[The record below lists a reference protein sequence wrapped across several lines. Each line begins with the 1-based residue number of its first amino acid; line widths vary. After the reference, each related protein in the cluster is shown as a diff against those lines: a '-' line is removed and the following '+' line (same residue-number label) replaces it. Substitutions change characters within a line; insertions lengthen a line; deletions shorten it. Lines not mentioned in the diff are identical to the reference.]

1 MEYAELHAHTNFS
14 FLDGASDP
22 EAMAETA
29 ARLGLRALA
38 ITDHDSLSGIVRF
51 GAAAQA
57 HGIHPITGIELT
69 VEPPGTPAPGL
80 PGFDRVPPGADGGD
94 PMPEVAHLTLLAE
107 DLGGYRNLCA
117 LLTEA
122 YRHGGLDAPR
132 VPWEVLAR
140 HAGGLVALSGCA
152 DGEVPRALA
161 RGGPEAAFRV
171 AARYREAFGRDR
183 FAIELHRHGLPA
195 DGPRNAGLQA
205 VAARL
210 DLACVA
216 TQDAHYHDA
225 TRAMLHHVVTCIRH
239 GTTLAEAGARL
250 RPNDEYRLKS
260 GAEMARRFRDECARA
275 GSPARDPLRA
285 TLAIAERCAF
295 TLHDLRYEFPRPRL
309 PHGESALSF
318 LTRLVEAGKTVFYP
332 DASDEVGAR
341 LAHEL
346 DIVDQLGLAGYLL
359 VFKEIVDWSQSQGI
373 LVSMRGSAPAS
384 AMLHCMGLCPIDPL
398 EHGLLFERFC
408 SPERRE
414 YPDIDLD
421 FPHERREE
429 VIQHIYEKYGRTHA
443 AMVCEVI
450 SYRSRSA
457 VRDVAKVLGLPAARA
472 QRLADLLDSRDADP
486 LARLEAEG
494 IRGRLAD
501 LLVDLTR
508 QLADSPR
515 HLSIHVGGMVISS
528 EPLNHVTPVLPA
540 RMPARTVLPWDKDD
554 LTILA
559 ETFDVQLIKMDLLSL
574 GMLSAIG
581 RCFDHVADL
590 TGERLDLHGFR
601 YDPGVYDQLCAA
613 DTIGLFQVE
622 SRAQQSFLPR
632 LRPRNLADTA
642 ISVGA
647 IRPGPGAARA
657 GEHIVRRRQGR
668 EPITYPARELI
679 PALRETYGVLLWQE
693 QCIQVAVIAA
703 GYTPGEADQLRRAM
717 SHKRSEER
725 MHEVCAEMVDRMTA
739 RGYDA
744 STAEAVRDMVVGFAG
759 YGFPRAHAYPFA
771 HLALISATLR
781 LRYPEAYYA
790 ALLNCQPMGFYA
802 PHTLLWDAHR
812 HGVRVLPVHVNCS
825 AWESTLEPLPPPEA
839 PAPLDS
845 SPAKRGG
852 GGASLSRRS
861 GGGTEGGGCL
871 PRSGVETLSTPLSR
885 EAGEGQG
892 VGVRPAPA
900 VAIRLG
906 MCEVHGLGPAARE
919 IFEGARAAGPFR
931 SLADL
936 VVRTGF
942 DRDRLESLAEVG
954 ALLGLPAGAAT
965 GRAGPGRDRRAAAW
979 VTGELAG
986 LGPAYLPGLA
996 EQLVTDPALE
1006 AMTAWEEVQAE
1017 YRTLGYAPN
1026 RHAVSWLRPA
1036 LEGQGAVTA
1045 TGLVRQRH
1053 GRVARAGGLV
1063 ICRQRPETAGGVLF
1077 LTVED
1082 ETGLFNAIV
1091 QAPAYERLRR
1101 VLRGEGLVVLEGA
1114 VQHRDNTT
1122 HLMVRQAWALRPGGT
1137 IAVPAPVGVRSHDF
1151 R

>member
-14 FLDGASDP
+14 FLDGSSDP

-38 ITDHDSLSGIVRF
+38 ITDHNSLSGIVRF

-57 HGIHPITGIELT
+57 HGVHPITGIELS
-69 VEPPGTPAPGL
+69 VEPPPPARVARLDPSR
-80 PGFDRVPPGADGGD
+80 PCFDGVSSRLDIDNSTADVP
-94 PMPEVAHLTLLAE
+94 EIAHLVLLAE
-107 DLGGYRNLCA
+107 NLGGYRNLCT

-132 VPWEVLAR
+132 IPWDVLAR
-140 HAGGLVALSGCA
+140 HADGLVALSGCDA
-152 DGEVPRALA
+152 GEVPRALA
-161 RGGPEAAFRV
+161 RGGPEAAH
-171 AARYREAFGRDR
+171 AIATRYRDTFGRDR

-195 DGPRNAGLQA
+195 DGPRNAALQA

-210 DLACVA
+210 DLVCVA
-216 TQDAHYHDA
+216 TQDAHYHDPS
-225 TRAMLHHVVTCIRH
+225 RARLHHVVTCIRH
-239 GTTLAEAGARL
+239 GTTLAQAGALL

-260 GAEMARRFRDECARA
+260 GAEMARRFREERARA
-275 GSPARDPLRA
+275 ASPAQDPVRA
-285 TLAIAERCAF
+285 TVAIAEQCAF

-318 LTRLVEAGKTVFYP
+318 LTRLVHAGKVVFYP
-332 DASDEVGAR
+332 DASDEVEAR

-346 DIVDQLGLAGYLL
+346 DIVDQLSLAGYLL

-450 SYRSRSA
+450 SYQSRSA
-457 VRDVAKVLGLPAARA
+457 VRDVAKVLGLPTARA
-472 QRLADLLDSRDADP
+472 QRLADLLDYRDADP
-486 LARLEAEG
+486 LARLSAEG

-540 RMPARTVLPWDKDD
+540 RMEARTVLPWDKDD

-559 ETFDVQLIKMDLLSL
+559 ETFNVQLIKMDLLSL

-601 YDPGVYDQLCAA
+601 YDPGVYDRLCAA
-613 DTIGLFQVE
+613 DTVGLFQVE
-622 SRAQQSFLPR
+622 SRAQQAFLPR

-668 EPITYPARELI
+668 EPITYPAHELI

-725 MHEVCAEMVDRMTA
+725 MRAVCAEMVDRMTA

-812 HGVRVLPVHVNCS
+812 HGVRVLPVHVNRS
-825 AWESTLEPLPPPEA
+825 AWESVLEPLSPPIPISREVGEGRTTT
-839 PAPLDS
+839 P
-845 SPAKRGG
+845 
-852 GGASLSRRS
+852 SLSR
-861 GGGTEGGGCL
+861 
-871 PRSGVETLSTPLSR
+871 GV
-885 EAGEGQG
+885 GEGQG
-892 VGVRPAPA
+892 VGVSDDRLI
-900 VAIRLG
+900 AIRLG
-906 MCEVHGLGPAARE
+906 MREVHGLGPAARE
-919 IFEGARAAGPFR
+919 TFEAARANGPFR
-931 SLADL
+931 SIADL

-954 ALLGLPAGAAT
+954 ALLGLPSGATT
-965 GRAGPGRDRRAAAW
+965 GRAGPGRDRRATAW

-986 LGPAYLPGLA
+986 IGPAYLPGLA
-996 EQLVTDPALE
+996 EQLVTRPDLE
-1006 AMTAWEEVQAE
+1006 PMSAWEEVQAE

-1026 RHAVSWLRPA
+1026 RHAVAWLRPA
-1036 LEGQGAVTA
+1036 LDDQGAVTA
-1045 TGLVRQRH
+1045 AGLVRQRH

-1091 QAPAYERLRR
+1091 QAPVYERLRR
-1101 VLRGEGLVVLEGA
+1101 VLRGEGLVVLEGP
-1114 VQHRDNTT
+1114 VQQRDGTT
-1122 HLMVRQAWALRPGGT
+1122 HLMVRQAWPLRPGGT
-1137 IAVPAPVGVRSHDF
+1137 VAVPSPVGVRSHDF

>member
-1 MEYAELHAHTNFS
+1 
-14 FLDGASDP
+14 
-22 EAMAETA
+22 
-29 ARLGLRALA
+29 
-38 ITDHDSLSGIVRF
+38 V
-51 GAAAQA
+51 
-57 HGIHPITGIELT
+57 
-69 VEPPGTPAPGL
+69 
-80 PGFDRVPPGADGGD
+80 
-94 PMPEVAHLTLLAE
+94 
-107 DLGGYRNLCA
+107 
-117 LLTEA
+117 
-122 YRHGGLDAPR
+122 
-132 VPWEVLAR
+132 
-140 HAGGLVALSGCA
+140 
-152 DGEVPRALA
+152 
-161 RGGPEAAFRV
+161 
-171 AARYREAFGRDR
+171 
-183 FAIELHRHGLPA
+183 
-195 DGPRNAGLQA
+195 
-205 VAARL
+205 
-210 DLACVA
+210 
-216 TQDAHYHDA
+216 
-225 TRAMLHHVVTCIRH
+225 
-239 GTTLAEAGARL
+239 
-250 RPNDEYRLKS
+250 
-260 GAEMARRFRDECARA
+260 
-275 GSPARDPLRA
+275 RA
-285 TLAIAERCAF
+285 TVAIAEQCAF

-318 LTRLVEAGKTVFYP
+318 LTRLVHAGKVVFYP
-332 DASDEVGAR
+332 DASDEVEAR

-346 DIVDQLGLAGYLL
+346 DIVDQLSLAGYLL

-450 SYRSRSA
+450 SYQSRSA
-457 VRDVAKVLGLPAARA
+457 VRDVAKVLGLPTARA
-472 QRLADLLDSRDADP
+472 QRLADLLDYRDADP
-486 LARLEAEG
+486 LARLAAEG

-540 RMPARTVLPWDKDD
+540 RMEARTVLPWDKDD

-559 ETFDVQLIKMDLLSL
+559 ETFNVQLIKMDLLSL

-601 YDPGVYDQLCAA
+601 YDPGVYDRLCAA
-613 DTIGLFQVE
+613 DTVGLFQVE
-622 SRAQQSFLPR
+622 SRAQQAFLPR

-668 EPITYPARELI
+668 EPITYPAHELI

-725 MHEVCAEMVDRMTA
+725 MRAVCAEMVDRMTA

-812 HGVRVLPVHVNCS
+812 HGVRVLPVHVNRS
-825 AWESTLEPLPPPEA
+825 AWESVLEPLSPPIPISREVGEGRTTT
-839 PAPLDS
+839 P
-845 SPAKRGG
+845 
-852 GGASLSRRS
+852 SLSR
-861 GGGTEGGGCL
+861 
-871 PRSGVETLSTPLSR
+871 GV
-885 EAGEGQG
+885 GEGQG
-892 VGVRPAPA
+892 VGVSDDRLI
-900 VAIRLG
+900 AIRLG
-906 MCEVHGLGPAARE
+906 MREVHGLGPAARE
-919 IFEGARAAGPFR
+919 TFEAARANGPFR
-931 SLADL
+931 SIADL

-954 ALLGLPAGAAT
+954 ALLGLPSGATT
-965 GRAGPGRDRRAAAW
+965 GRAGPGRDRRATAW

-986 LGPAYLPGLA
+986 IGPAYLPGLA
-996 EQLVTDPALE
+996 EQLVTRPDLE
-1006 AMTAWEEVQAE
+1006 PMSAWEEVQAE

-1026 RHAVSWLRPA
+1026 RHAVAWLRPA
-1036 LEGQGAVTA
+1036 LDDQGAVTA
-1045 TGLVRQRH
+1045 AGLVRQRH

-1091 QAPAYERLRR
+1091 QAPVYERLRR
-1101 VLRGEGLVVLEGA
+1101 VLRGEGLVVLEGP
-1114 VQHRDNTT
+1114 VQQRDGTT
-1122 HLMVRQAWALRPGGT
+1122 HLMVRQAWPLRPGGT
-1137 IAVPAPVGVRSHDF
+1137 VAVPSPVGVRSHDF

>member
-51 GAAAQA
+51 GAGAQA
-57 HGIHPITGIELT
+57 HGVLPITGIELS
-69 VEPPGTPAPGL
+69 VEPPPMRSVAVARLSRVDQATPRVDVVL
-80 PGFDRVPPGADGGD
+80 PRLVLLDGDG
-94 PMPEVAHLTLLAE
+94 PAPEVAHLVLLAE
-107 DLGGYRNLCA
+107 NLAGYRNLCA

-132 VPWEVLAR
+132 VPWDTLAR
-140 HAGGLVALSGCA
+140 HAGGLVALSGCEA
-152 DGEVPRALA
+152 GEVPRALA
-161 RGGPEAAFRV
+161 RGGPEAAHAI
-171 AARYREAFGRDR
+171 AARYRDTFGRHG
-183 FAIELHRHGLPA
+183 FAIELHHHGLPV
-195 DGPRNAGLQA
+195 DGPRNAALQGIA
-205 VAARL
+205 SRL
-210 DLACVA
+210 DLTCVA

-225 TRAMLHHVVTCIRH
+225 SRARLHHVVTCIRH
-239 GTTLAEAGARL
+239 GTTLAEAGAIL

-260 GAEMARRFRDECARA
+260 GAEMARRFREERARA
-275 GSPARDPLRA
+275 ASPAQDPVRA
-285 TLAIAERCAF
+285 TLAIAERCTF

-309 PHGESALSF
+309 PNGESALSF
-318 LTRLVEAGKTVFYP
+318 LTRLVHAGKVVFYP
-332 DASDEVGAR
+332 DASEEVEAR

-472 QRLADLLDSRDADP
+472 QRLADLLDYRDADP
-486 LARLEAEG
+486 LERLANEG

-501 LLVDLTR
+501 LLIDLTR

-528 EPLNHVTPVLPA
+528 EPLNHVTPILPA
-540 RMPARTVLPWDKDD
+540 RMEARTVLPWDKDD

-559 ETFDVQLIKMDLLSL
+559 ETFGVQLIKMDLLSL

-581 RCFDHVADL
+581 RCFDHVAEL

-613 DTIGLFQVE
+613 DTVGLFQVE

-647 IRPGPGAARA
+647 IRPGPGAAQA

-668 EPITYPARELI
+668 EPITYPAHELI

-717 SHKRSEER
+717 SHKRSEEKMR
-725 MHEVCAEMVDRMTA
+725 EVCGEMVDRMTA

-825 AWESTLEPLPPPEA
+825 AWESTLEPLPPPTPIA
-839 PAPLDS
+839 PD
-845 SPAKRGG
+845 
-852 GGASLSRRS
+852 S
-861 GGGTEGGGCL
+861 GGGRGM
-871 PRSGVETLSTPLSR
+871 SVPLSR
-885 EAGEGQG
+885 ETGDGQG
-892 VGVRPAPA
+892 VGASDDRPI
-900 VAIRLG
+900 AIRLG
-906 MCEVHGLGPAARE
+906 MREVHDLGPAARE
-919 IFEGARAAGPFR
+919 TFEDARADGPFR
-931 SLADL
+931 SIADL

-954 ALLGLPAGAAT
+954 ALLGLPSGGST
-965 GRAGPGRDRRAAAW
+965 GNAGPGRDRRAVAW

-986 LGPAYLPGLA
+986 VGPAYLPGLA
-996 EQLVTDPALE
+996 EQLVTRPDLE
-1006 AMTAWEEVQAE
+1006 PMSAWEEVQAE

-1026 RHAVSWLRPA
+1026 RHAVAWLRPA
-1036 LEGQGAVTA
+1036 LDDQGAVTA
-1045 TGLVRQRH
+1045 AGLVRQRH

-1091 QAPAYERLRR
+1091 QAPVYERLRR
-1101 VLRGEGLVVLEGA
+1101 VVRGEGLVVLEGP
-1114 VQHRDNTT
+1114 VQQRDGTT
-1122 HLMVRQAWALRPGGT
+1122 HLMVKQAWPLRPGGT
-1137 IAVPAPVGVRSHDF
+1137 VAVVAPVGVRSHDF